1 MPSYLTRQQIEDRL
15 LSRFSVDALV
25 YTGDAEIAS
34 DELDAMTP
42 FAGYKTDSEQ
52 ERQFPRNGDTV
63 VPDAVLDWVALKAL
77 DLSDEHEPGVSS
89 EGAGRVNVSYSEPK
103 RSQLERRMAG
113 LIDPYLLKV
122 GSRA

>member
-15 LSRFSVDALV
+15 LSRFSVDASV
-25 YTGDAEIAS
+25 STGDAEIAS

-42 FAGYKTDSEQ
+42 FSGYKTDSEQ
-52 ERQFPRNGDTV
+52 TRQFPRNGDTV
-63 VPDAVLDWVALKAL
+63 VPDAVLDWVALQAL
-77 DLSDEHEPGVSS
+77 ELADEHEPGVRA
-89 EGAGRVNVSYSEPK
+89 EGAGKANVSYSEPK

-113 LIDPYLLKV
+113 LLAPYLLKV